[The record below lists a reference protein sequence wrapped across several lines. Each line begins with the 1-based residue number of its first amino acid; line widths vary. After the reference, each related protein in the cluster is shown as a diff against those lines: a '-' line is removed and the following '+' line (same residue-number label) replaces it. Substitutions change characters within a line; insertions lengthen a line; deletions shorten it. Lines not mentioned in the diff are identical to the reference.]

1 MMDLSN
7 LSNTH
12 RPHKKIQRVGRGV
25 GSKRGKTCCRGNK
38 GDKSR
43 RGYQNRFGQEGG
55 QIPLYKKIPTRGF
68 SNARF
73 RNESFAVNLSLIEKF
88 YQDGETVNLQ
98 TLQEKKLIPRRVPGG
113 IKILSFGDLSKKVA
127 IEAVA
132 FSKSAREK
140 LEKNGISC
148 KVVPLNAAE

>member
-12 RPHKKIQRVGRGV
+12 RPKKKVQRVGRGV
-25 GSKRGKTCCRGNK
+25 GSKRGKTCGRGNK

-43 RGYQNRFGQEGG
+43 RGYLNRFGQEGG

-73 RNESFAVNLSLIEKF
+73 RTESFPVNLCVIEQAF
-88 YQDGETVNLQ
+88 QDGDIVNLKS
-98 TLQEKKLIPRRVPGG
+98 LQEKRLVPRRVPGG
-113 IKILSFGDLSKKVA
+113 IKILSQGELTKKVT
-127 IEAVA
+127 IEAA
-132 FSKSAREK
+132 GFSQSAREK
-140 LEKNGISC
+140 LEKSGISY
-148 KVVPLNAAE
+148 KVVQVNVAS